1 MRRHRSLTYRG
12 AGALLAGVGCVIAAN
27 VLAAPILLYVA
38 MLLFLLVILAVLVV
52 HVPRRDGTVTRRI
65 STDLLTVGEESVVA
79 VRFDLRALRIPHGM
93 WRDELPAAV
102 SGDATGEF
110 PTENGTHLRYSI
122 TGIRRG
128 VWSVG
133 PLTLRT
139 IDPFGLAQREQQFG
153 EPRTITV
160 VPEVIPLAPL
170 SVNIGAAGGTAHT
183 SSTRLGQGSDN
194 LSPRHY
200 VSGDSMRRIH
210 WRATAH
216 RGDLMVRQEEEE
228 SSPDALVILDRTAR
242 RWNGE
247 DGESD
252 PAFETAVSACASI
265 ALHLLHEG
273 YSVDV
278 LDSAGATLGTLRG
291 HEDDRD
297 DLLVALAHVRPQG
310 EAHDIVSLFDGT
322 APGPLV
328 FITGH
333 IDEDDAGLFRHG
345 GAAAPLLLTTQ
356 ALPGAEDAAAAHGWS
371 CAQLTDD
378 IASAWDNALP
388 ARLVTGGDHVTR

>member
-1 MRRHRSLTYRG
+1 M
-12 AGALLAGVGCVIAAN
+12 IAAN
-27 VLAAPILLYVA
+27 ILAAPILLYVA
-38 MLLFLLVILAVLVV
+38 MLLFLLVILAALVV
-52 HVPRRDGTVTRRI
+52 HVPRRSGEVTRRI
-65 STDLLTVGEESVVA
+65 STDLLTVGEASEVA
-79 VRFDLRALRIPHGM
+79 VRFDLRALRIPYGIWH
-93 WRDELPAAV
+93 DELPSSV
-102 SGDATGEF
+102 TGDAVGEF
-110 PTENGTHLRYSI
+110 PTENGTNLRYSI

-139 IDPFGLAQREQQFG
+139 IDPFGFAQREQQFG

-160 VPEVIPLAPL
+160 VPEVVPLTPL
-170 SVNIGAAGGTAHT
+170 NAIIGAAGGTAHT

-242 RWNGE
+242 RWNSEGG
-247 DGESD
+247 DSD
-252 PAFETAVSACASI
+252 PAFEAAVSACASI
-265 ALHLLHEG
+265 ALHLVQEG

-278 LDSAGATLGTLRG
+278 LDSVGTVLGALRG
-291 HEDDRD
+291 HEDNRD
-297 DLLVALAHVRPQG
+297 DLLLALAHVTPQG
-310 EAHDIVSLFDGT
+310 EAHDIVSLFDGI

-328 FITGH
+328 FITGK
-333 IDEDDAGLFRHG
+333 IDEEDAALLRHG
-345 GAAAPLLLTTQ
+345 GAAAPIMLATEIP
-356 ALPGAEDAAAAHGWS
+356 PGVEDAAAARGWS
-371 CAQLTDD
+371 CAPLSDD
-378 IASAWDNALP
+378 IASAWEDALP
-388 ARLVTGGDHVTR
+388 ARMATGGGHVTR